1 MTRIAHFSDTHV
13 LSLKG
18 ASPQQF
24 LSKRWT
30 GAVNLAL
37 NRSRHYRTEIFVRVL
52 DAIVDLDV
60 DHAIC
65 TGDLVNLAL
74 EPEFRLVAEL
84 FRSRFG
90 TEALTVVPGNHDYY
104 AKDAVADGLF
114 ERYFGDWLPRAI
126 DLGGTARAPY
136 PITRVLDDVFII
148 GINSSV
154 PTPVFIARG
163 TVDDGQLRQLRVG
176 LEHPE
181 AEDRFRLV
189 MLHHPLLPEPARRL
203 DATRRLSNADA
214 VAAALRTGTAP
225 HLVVHGH
232 NHAFKLQRVPGTEVP
247 LVQVASASRAGNRSR
262 AEFNVYV
269 IEGGRLE
276 AIERHIHQPETG
288 RFLACDAHGRPLAHA
303 S

>member
-18 ASPQQF
+18 TSPQKF
-24 LSKRWT
+24 LNKRFT

-37 NRSRHYRTEIFVRVL
+37 NRSKHYRTEIFVRLL
-52 DAIVDLDV
+52 DAVVDLGV

-74 EPEFRLVAEL
+74 EPEFELVAEL

-90 TEALTVVPGNHDYY
+90 TDALTVVPGNHDYY
-104 AKDAVADGLF
+104 VKDAVADGLF
-114 ERYFGDWLPRAI
+114 ERYFGDWLPRTI
-126 DLGGTARAPY
+126 DLGGTARSPY
-136 PITRVLDDVFII
+136 PVTRILDDVFII

-163 TVDDGQLRQLRVG
+163 AVDDRQLRQLEVG
-176 LEHPE
+176 LKHPE
-181 AEDRFRLV
+181 ARERFRLV

-214 VAAALRTGTAP
+214 VSAALRAGAP
-225 HLVVHGH
+225 DLVVHGH
-232 NHAFKLQRVPGTEVP
+232 NHAFKQQRVPGTQVP

-269 IEGGRLE
+269 IEDGELA

-288 RFLACDAHGRPLAHA
+288 RFLACDADGRPLATA